1 MSVSRVF
8 SQVQPGLDRVV
19 TVVRGAWPGAGRSDK
34 RLAIEVDAQLPVLPQ
49 LAAQLHETSRQIE
62 EAVTSVCGTFQAMA
76 ARAQASVAQAEAV
89 AGGDADGASADG
101 GGLLETLATAR
112 AAFDVLLDRLS
123 SASER
128 ARGGAERVTALQEMA
143 HRVETGI
150 AKVDSIA
157 MSVRLLAL
165 NAKIEVARDGDRSAG
180 FAVVATEMER
190 CASQS
195 SEIAENI
202 RDTAQELTVTLHGV
216 ASALR
221 EEADRAARDMAKSR
235 TDIENALRDVERTHE
250 QISARLNEARHM
262 SRDLARDI
270 GMAVMS
276 LQFQDRV
283 SQRVGHVIDALRR
296 MHDALDAARP
306 VLTNGTRVTADRR
319 REEVADEVNRTHTMA
334 EERTV
339 LHAVPRARS
348 EAPPEEP
355 LPASPPASPPS
366 SSGDVEL
373 F

>member
-1 MSVSRVF
+1 
-8 SQVQPGLDRVV
+8 
-19 TVVRGAWPGAGRSDK
+19 
-34 RLAIEVDAQLPVLPQ
+34 
-49 LAAQLHETSRQIE
+49 
-62 EAVTSVCGTFQAMA
+62 MA
-76 ARAQASVAQAEAV
+76 ARAQASIAQAEAV
-89 AGGDADGASADG
+89 AGGDGAAADGS
-101 GGLLETLATAR
+101 GLLDTLASAR
-112 AAFDVLLDRLS
+112 AAFDVLLARLS

-128 ARGGAERVTALQEMA
+128 ARGGAERVTSLQELA
-143 HRVETGI
+143 QRVETGI

-190 CASQS
+190 CAGQS
-195 SEIAENI
+195 SEIAEYI
-202 RDTAQELTVTLHGV
+202 RDTAKELTVTLHGV
-216 ASALR
+216 AAALR
-221 EEADRAARDMAKSR
+221 EEADRAARDMATSR
-235 TDIENALRDVERTHE
+235 ADIENALRDVERTHE
-250 QISARLNEARHM
+250 QISARLNDARHM

-283 SQRVGHVIDALRR
+283 SQRVGHVIEALAR

-306 VLTNGTRVTADRR
+306 VLTNGTRLAADRR
-319 REEVADEVNRTHTMA
+319 REEVAEETSRTHTMA

-339 LHAVPRARS
+339 LRVVPAT
-348 EAPPEEP
+348 PPDASSST
-355 LPASPPASPPS
+355 PASSAPAQSAP